1 MTARSIAFLAFSL
14 SVLLTS
20 HGAAAQTAHAAP
32 QDLLDAA
39 VHKHVAGTVTDR
51 EAILRVLR
59 RSEVKTVAD
68 RAGIDLRPKEA
79 AVATLQGEELARVAE
94 LARQTEDRLAGG
106 ASSMAGAWTLY
117 ILGIAIVPL
126 ILVLIWAF

>member
-1 MTARSIAFLAFSL
+1 MT
-14 SVLLTS
+14 
-20 HGAAAQTAHAAP
+20 
-32 QDLLDAA
+32 
-39 VHKHVAGTVTDR
+39 
-51 EAILRVLR
+51 
-59 RSEVKTVAD
+59 SEVKAVAD

-79 AVATLQGEELARVAE
+79 AVATLQGEDLARIAG

-106 ASSMAGAWTLY
+106 ASAQAWTFY